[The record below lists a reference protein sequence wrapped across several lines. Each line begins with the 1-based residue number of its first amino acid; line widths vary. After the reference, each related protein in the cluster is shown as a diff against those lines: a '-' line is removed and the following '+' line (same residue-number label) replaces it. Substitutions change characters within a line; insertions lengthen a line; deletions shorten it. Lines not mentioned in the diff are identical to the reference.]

1 MARTPSMTAQDA
13 AALLGV
19 PGPEF
24 AVTAANRNLARKFAV
39 AYGMSAV
46 AAGSASN
53 ATLARIYSDACRR
66 DPSILQAARE
76 GVLHR
81 LAELT
86 PARAAKP
93 VDEVSARRM
102 IFSAVNELQSGV
114 LLNMMRELYAL
125 DARVRSLEAEVATL
139 RNKQR

>member
-1 MARTPSMTAQDA
+1 MTAQDA

-46 AAGSASN
+46 AAGGASN
-53 ATLARIYSDACRR
+53 ATLARVYSDACRR
-66 DPSILQAARE
+66 DPSILQAARV

-86 PARAAKP
+86 PPRAARP
-93 VDEVSARRM
+93 VDEISVRRM

-114 LLNMMRELYAL
+114 LLDMMRELYAL
-125 DARVRSLEAEVATL
+125 SMRVNSLEAEVATL

>member
-1 MARTPSMTAQDA
+1 MTAQDA

-46 AAGSASN
+46 AAGGASN
-53 ATLARIYSDACRR
+53 ATLARVYSDACRR
-66 DPSILQAARE
+66 DPSILQAARV

-86 PARAAKP
+86 PPRNGAAKP
-93 VDEVSARRM
+93 VDEVSVRRM

-114 LLNMMRELYAL
+114 LLDMMRELYAL
-125 DARVRSLEAEVATL
+125 DMRVKSLEAEVAML